1 MDMDTALA
9 SRIHGYLTGCS
20 DRMIGLCR
28 QLVGIE
34 SPSSDKAALRSI
46 LSVLAEDL
54 SSRGLHVRTLAGRES
69 GGHLLAVPRT
79 RPQGAP
85 YQLLIG
91 HADTVWPLGTLERMP
106 IRLRSGRLSGPGVYD
121 MKAGLV
127 QAIFALE
134 ALAECGVHPDVTPIL
149 FINTDEEIGSRESS
163 RHIVRL
169 ARGADRAFILEPSL
183 GEPGRLKTARKGIGR
198 FTVRILGRAAHAG
211 LEPEKGASAI
221 LELSLVIQ
229 QLFALNEPKY
239 GITVN
244 VGTIDGGLRPN
255 VVAPE
260 SEASVEV
267 RVMTQSQAKRIEQV
281 IRGLQPTTPNTR
293 IMVEGRFG
301 RAPMERTPSNVR
313 LWQLARKAAAALELD
328 LEEAT
333 AGGASDG
340 NTTSL
345 YTPTLDGLGPVGG
358 GAHADDEHVNVDRMP
373 ERAALL
379 ALLLLEPALGRPG
392 RRCARARRFPEHV
405 S

>member
-1 MDMDTALA
+1 MDIALA
-9 SRIHGYLTGCS
+9 SRLQDYLAGCT

-46 LSVLAEDL
+46 LSAVGEEL
-54 SSRGLHVRTLAGRES
+54 SSRGFDVRFLAAAES
-69 GGHLLAVPRT
+69 GGHVVAVPSQRA
-79 RPQGAP
+79 PGAP

-91 HADTVWPLGTLERMP
+91 HADTVWPLGTLQRMP
-106 IRLRSGRLSGPGVYD
+106 IRLRSGQLSGPGVYD

-134 ALAECGVHPDVTPIL
+134 ALAACGVRPEVTPLL
-149 FINTDEEIGSRESS
+149 FINTDEELGSHESR

-169 ARGADRAFILEPSL
+169 ARRADRAFILEPSL

-198 FTVRILGRAAHAG
+198 FTVRVLGRAAHAG

-221 LELSLVIQ
+221 LELSLIIQ
-229 QLFALNEPKY
+229 QLFALNEPRY

-260 SEASVEV
+260 SKASVEV
-267 RVMTQSQAKRIEQV
+267 RVVTKAQAKQVEQV
-281 IRGLQPTTPNTR
+281 IRGLQPTTPDTR
-293 IMVEGRFG
+293 IIVEGRFG
-301 RAPMERTPSNVR
+301 RAPMERTQANVR
-313 LWQLARKAAAALELD
+313 LWQMARMAGLALGLD

-340 NTTSL
+340 NITSL
-345 YTPTLDGLGPVGG
+345 YTSTLDGLGPVGG
-358 GAHADDEHVNVDRMP
+358 GAHADDEHVVVDRMP

-379 ALLLLEPALGRPG
+379 ALLVTQPPLGRAG
-392 RRCARARRFPEHV
+392 RRHRRVLRIHEHV

>member
-1 MDMDTALA
+1 MDTALA
-9 SRIHGYLTGCS
+9 SRLRDYLARS
-20 DRMIGLCR
+20 NDRMIGLCR
-28 QLVGIE
+28 RLVGIE
-34 SPSSDKAALRSI
+34 SPSSDPESLRAI
-46 LSVLAEDL
+46 LRVLGDEL
-54 SSRGLHVRTLAGRES
+54 SSRGLSVRALPGVES
-69 GGHLLAVPRT
+69 GGQLIGVPRNRT
-79 RPQGAP
+79 HGAP

-91 HADTVWPLGTLERMP
+91 HADTVWPLGTLARMP
-106 IRLRSGRLSGPGVYD
+106 IRLQSGQLSGPGIYD

-134 ALAECGVHPDVTPIL
+134 ALAECGAHPAVTPL
-149 FINTDEEIGSRESS
+149 VFINTDEEVGSRESG
-163 RHIVRL
+163 RQIVRL
-169 ARGADRAFILEPSL
+169 ARAADRAFILEPSL

-198 FTVRILGRAAHAG
+198 FTVRVRGRAAHAG

-229 QLFALNEPKY
+229 QLFALNDPKY

-260 SEASVEV
+260 SKASVEV
-267 RVMTQSQAKRIEQV
+267 RVLTRAQAKRVEQR
-281 IRGLQPTTPNTR
+281 IRDLQPTTPNTR
-293 IMVEGRFG
+293 ILVEGRFG
-301 RAPMERTPSNVR
+301 RAPMERTPANAR
-313 LWQLARKAAAALELD
+313 LWHAAGQAGARLGLE

-358 GAHADDEHVNVDRMP
+358 GAHAEDEHVDVDRMA

-379 ALLLLEPALGRPG
+379 ALLIMEPALGRPG
-392 RRCARARRFPEHV
+392 RRHVRARRLSQRV

>member
-1 MDMDTALA
+1 MDTAFA
-9 SRIHGYLTGCS
+9 SRLHAYLAGCN

-28 QLVGIE
+28 RLVGIE
-34 SPSSDKAALRSI
+34 SPSSDPEALRAI
-46 LSVLAEDL
+46 LSVLGKEL
-54 SSRGLHVRTLAGRES
+54 SSRGLAVRTLAGTES
-69 GGHLLAVPRT
+69 GGQLIGIPRD
-79 RPQGAP
+79 RLRGAP
-85 YQLLIG
+85 FQLLIG

-106 IRLRSGRLSGPGVYD
+106 IRVQSGQLSGPGVYD

-134 ALAECGVHPDVTPIL
+134 ALAECGARPQVTPL
-149 FINTDEEIGSRESS
+149 FFINTDEELGSRES
-163 RHIVRL
+163 RRQIVRL
-169 ARGADRAFILEPSL
+169 ARAADRALIVEPSL

-198 FTVRILGRAAHAG
+198 FTVRVHGRAAHAG

-229 QLFALNEPKY
+229 QLFALNDPKH

-260 SEASVEV
+260 SKASVEV
-267 RVMTQSQAKRIEQV
+267 RVLTQAQAKRVEQL
-281 IRGLQPTTPNTR
+281 IRGLEPTTPNTR
-293 IMVEGRFG
+293 IIVEGRFG
-301 RAPMERTPSNVR
+301 RAPMERTPANVR
-313 LWQLARKAAAALELD
+313 LWHLARSAGAMLGLE

-340 NTTSL
+340 NITSL
-345 YTPTLDGLGPVGG
+345 YAPTLDGLGPVGG
-358 GAHADDEHVNVDRMP
+358 GAHADDEHINVDRMP

-379 ALLLLEPALGRPG
+379 ALLIMEPALGRPG
-392 RRCARARRFPEHV
+392 RRYASAQRLSHHV